1 MGNHERLTDEA
12 DELFESLKK
21 SDRERMVFRWSY
33 VGNRELG
40 DLIRRIGR
48 VEAVIYGTI
57 IVGILGA
64 IIARAI

>member
-1 MGNHERLTDEA
+1 MTNHEQLTNEA
-12 DELFESLKK
+12 DELFSSLKK
-21 SDRERMVFRWSY
+21 TDRERMVFRWSY

-57 IVGILGA
+57 IAGILGA
-64 IIARAI
+64 IILKAI

>member
-1 MGNHERLTDEA
+1 MSNHEQLTNEA
-12 DELFESLKK
+12 DELFTSLKK
-21 SDRERMVFRWSY
+21 QDRERMVFRWSY

-57 IVGILGA
+57 IAGILGA
-64 IIARAI
+64 IILKAI